1 MLSSLTRTIKKIT
14 DQTFHVITRH
24 EPAAKVTVDSTCLHI
39 TPQDK
44 LAVKSLFSRINMA
57 MFIFLVFLTLV
68 LFLDSSYWLVSRSMI
83 KSQYGARS
91 GSLVSGEITV
101 TIGLYHVTVSLKGNV
116 SGNGTEV
123 VNILHTFNWEDD
135 DMKKQLKVALQHGL
149 SYPVLTVLEYFVE
162 ENGWTPRFCLA
173 GRIAVTLLWIS
184 LFFCAMSLLLWSFD
198 KVEDSRI
205 GGALCISGILM
216 VGSALAYNSITSKKP
231 LIMYFAEG
239 VLFFS
244 YAWSFF
250 AAGFVGSLTSVFGIV
265 TLATSSEIYKLIY
278 HQKSPIKIVKKYTER
293 LSVPSHHSLQSVT

>member
-1 MLSSLTRTIKKIT
+1 MRVTSRWCTDMVARVKVSYFARIRVPSLRFCSVKRFNNLVKVCVTCSLTLLLYDEHLIIM
-14 DQTFHVITRH
+14 VIW
-24 EPAAKVTVDSTCLHI
+24 
-39 TPQDK
+39 
-44 LAVKSLFSRINMA
+44 KSLFSRINMA
-57 MFIFLVFLTLV
+57 MFIFLVFLTL
-68 LFLDSSYWLVSRSMI
+68 
-83 KSQYGARS
+83 
-91 GSLVSGEITV
+91 
-101 TIGLYHVTVSLKGNV
+101 
-116 SGNGTEV
+116 
-123 VNILHTFNWEDD
+123 D

>member
-1 MLSSLTRTIKKIT
+1 MRVTSRWCTDMVARVKVSYFARIRVPSLRFCSVKRFNNLVKVCVTCSLTLLLYDEHLIIM
-14 DQTFHVITRH
+14 VIW
-24 EPAAKVTVDSTCLHI
+24 
-39 TPQDK
+39 
-44 LAVKSLFSRINMA
+44 KSLFSRINMA

-101 TIGLYHVTVSLKGNV
+101 TIGLYHVTVSLK
-116 SGNGTEV
+116 
-123 VNILHTFNWEDD
+123 D